1 MFIMETQRT
10 DAARIINR
18 QEKVERVQGMALDI
32 RAGASGLLPPLSV
45 VAQDD
50 ATRPAVRFSVRNR
63 SVKDRSATLFAM
75 KLRASH
81 QGEAGV
87 DREAVRGR

>member
-10 DAARIINR
+10 DAARIIDR
-18 QEKVERVQGMALDI
+18 QEEVERVQGMALDI